1 MNLEGLLKNKM
12 IESIETDDKL
22 VKKSVNSASRDL
34 KTAKVV
40 LENENYDWSL
50 AIAYNAMLQAGR
62 ALMFSRG
69 YRPVGEYKHVAVVEF
84 VHSEFGKEITNNMV
98 DIFNRLR
105 KKRHKV
111 IYEEVDIVTPSE
123 AENAIKFAEE
133 FVNKVKSILKI

>member
-1 MNLEGLLKNKM
+1 MNLEGLLNNKM

>member
-1 MNLEGLLKNKM
+1 MNLEELLKNKM
-12 IESIETDDKL
+12 IESIGTDDKL

-84 VHSEFGKEITNNMV
+84 VHSEFGKEITNNMI

-111 IYEEVDIVTPSE
+111 IYEEVDIVASSE

-133 FVNKVKSILKI
+133 FVNRVKSILKI